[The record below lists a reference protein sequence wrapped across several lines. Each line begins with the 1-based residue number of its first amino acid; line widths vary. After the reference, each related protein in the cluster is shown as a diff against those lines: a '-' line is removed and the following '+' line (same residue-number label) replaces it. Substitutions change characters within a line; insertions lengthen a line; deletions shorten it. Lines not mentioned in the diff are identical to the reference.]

1 MLLSRTSNMKNPRH
15 DSNEVKAKSVE
26 NEREP
31 RMRASRKSK
40 MEMPEVGNCDQRK
53 KHKGK
58 SHSDISKESSHD
70 GRTRAV
76 EEKVSYHRRSSRNR
90 EASERAKVSKK
101 SEQGSERQREA
112 TKTKKSEVMP
122 EKTDDEDCN
131 FDFSVIESKIFE
143 GFAVPENKKSRVK
156 DNRRGRTDNK
166 LCDETYTKGK
176 SSVTN
181 KSKERKKSLGSNEV
195 PSKSPSKGNKKDNA
209 SQQKSPKPSSS
220 KKKAERPIEHRSP
233 GDKGKSN
240 KVRSSQKKS
249 AKVDSDSDMSDWEE
263 VGERDEVAEMEE
275 LLSGSQPGATSGGN
289 VQIELDAPNVLW
301 GIKKRKRRT
310 EEEMIEDYLRKSVN
324 RSIKEV
330 YEHMHKTHLLCLF
343 AHGRYVNQTLN
354 SETLLGAALSI
365 ITDKNAYPP
374 KRLDMNYLE
383 KFVRWFSKKMVYKPS
398 KLEEDYWDTP
408 LEMMLAKRFE
418 SKIAICNR
426 ELVYMF
432 VVVCRC
438 LGMNI
443 RLVLSLQPMSW
454 KPSADALIRPSKKGE
469 VSNAFEE
476 PSTSQT
482 LVPDIKESEE
492 KVNKKEKQPNKKML
506 SSDTDEEPMNKK
518 KNKKSTEPKG
528 QVLSKPQKRKSKT
541 CADDDDSDFDPEEK
555 KIKKGPK
562 ASTSHRRK
570 SGEKRSSDGDSD
582 EKDKKKK
589 KTGKEDKDGKKRKS
603 EGLLEWAEV
612 YVEEEEKWIC
622 VDIARGKIHCVAE
635 VQVRMPSSS
644 AYITAYNANLT
655 VKDVTRR
662 YVSNWLY
669 SEKKIRLCSKWWEK
683 SLRAFRCAR
692 TRLDKEEDKEMDQ
705 NLQQQ
710 PLPRSIA
717 EYKNHPL
724 YALQRHLLKFEAI
737 YPPDESPVGFIKSE
751 PVFPRE
757 SVYTLYS
764 RDTWIKEAK
773 TVRVDEEPY
782 KIVKARPKWD
792 KNTCQVVK
800 DRPLELFGEW
810 QVEDYEPPLAKDGK
824 VPRSE
829 YGSVELFKPSMLPR
843 GCVHIPISGL
853 NRIAR
858 KLNIDCAPAMIGFDY
873 HSGWSHPVYDGFVV
887 CEEFKDTLI
896 DAWNEDQAEQAR
908 KAEEKRIKRIYD
920 NWKKLIQGMLIKER
934 VREKY
939 GRSSPAD
946 DEERE
951 EMKKIAKEIK
961 KEEEENEV
969 ASSSAGAVKRK
980 IKQEDIDAARPPLIT
995 HHVKNMK
1002 IDWCSNVVE
1011 MAKKSKKKIAKPRNP
1026 AKKKN
1031 PVTEKKVLPASQENQ
1046 SKALSVSLEADSD
1059 SETDEEEKKAKIR
1072 AILDW
1077 GTKVVETN
1085 PDLSDDSENEGEKK
1099 SSNFL
1104 SSDTHPFYDS
1114 VIKPMKDNVKKKQ
1127 QKVNIKGKRKSL
1139 DELEDGMSS
1148 ASTSRSTSPEPDIK
1162 DIKDK
1167 GSRRTSRRSHLQK
1180 KVTYKE
1186 NEEESDEDISL
1197 DESDSGDHLY
1207 EPLKSK

>member
-1 MLLSRTSNMKNPRH
+1 MKNSCH
-15 DSNEVKAKSVE
+15 DRKEVKEKSIE
-26 NEREP
+26 NKIES
-31 RMRASRKSK
+31 RMKGSCKSK
-40 MEMPEVGNCDQRK
+40 MEVPDIGNCDQRK
-53 KHKGK
+53 EQKGK
-58 SHSDISKESSHD
+58 NQSVISEGSSKD
-70 GRTRAV
+70 GRSRATGD
-76 EEKVSYHRRSSRNR
+76 KVSNHRRSSRNR
-90 EASERAKVSKK
+90 EASDGTKVSKK
-101 SEQGSERQREA
+101 SEQGSERQGEA
-112 TKTKKSEVMP
+112 NKRKKAKVIPKE
-122 EKTDDEDCN
+122 TDDYDCN
-131 FDFSVIESKIFE
+131 LDFSLIESKIFE
-143 GFAVPENKKSRVK
+143 GFAVPENKKSRTK
-156 DNRRGRTDNK
+156 DNRRVRTDRKIGN
-166 LCDETYTKGK
+166 ETYTNEKRSLAKKGI
-176 SSVTN
+176 
-181 KSKERKKSLGSNEV
+181 ERKKSLEKNEASLKSH
-195 PSKSPSKGNKKDNA
+195 SKSSKKDKS
-209 SQQKSPKPSSS
+209 SQKVSPKPSSS
-220 KKKAERPIEHRSP
+220 KKKTERPTERRTP
-233 GDKGKSN
+233 VDKNKPN
-240 KVRSSQKKS
+240 KVRSSEKKS

-275 LLSGSQPGATSGGN
+275 LLSGSQPSAASGGN

-330 YEHMHKTHLLCLF
+330 YENLHKTHLLCLF

-374 KRLDMNYLE
+374 KRLDTNYLE
-383 KFVRWFSKKMVYKPS
+383 KFVRWFSKKIVYKPS

-418 SKIAICNR
+418 RKIAISNR

-454 KPSADALIRPSKKGE
+454 KPSADVLIRPSKKGGE
-469 VSNAFEE
+469 VNSTIKE
-476 PSTSQT
+476 PSLSQPS
-482 LVPDIKESEE
+482 VPDIKESEE
-492 KVNKKEKQPNKKML
+492 KVNKKEKKPNKKML
-506 SSDTDEEPMNKK
+506 SSDTDEEPVNKK
-518 KNKKSTEPKG
+518 KNKKATETKK
-528 QVLSKPQKRKSKT
+528 QVLSKSQKRKSET
-541 CADDDDSDFDPEEK
+541 VDDDDDSDFDPEGK

-562 ASTSHRRK
+562 ASTSQGRK

-582 EKDKKKK
+582 EKDKQRK
-589 KTGKEDKDGKKRKS
+589 KTGKDDMDGKKRKS

-662 YVSNWLY
+662 YISNWLY

-705 NLQQQ
+705 NLHQQ

-737 YPPDESPVGFIKSE
+737 YPPDETPVGFIKGE
-751 PVFPRE
+751 PVFPRD

-764 RDTWIKEAK
+764 RETWIKEAK

-782 KIVKARPKWD
+782 KVVKARPKWD

-800 DRPLELFGEW
+800 DRPLELFGDW
-810 QVEDYEPPLAKDGK
+810 QVEDYEPPVAKDGK

-939 GRSSPAD
+939 GRSSPSD
-946 DEERE
+946 DEEME
-951 EMKKIAKEIK
+951 ERKKIAKEIK
-961 KEEEENEV
+961 KEEEESEV
-969 ASSSAGAVKRK
+969 ASTSAGAGKRK

-1011 MAKKSKKKIAKPRNP
+1011 MAKKSKKRTVRPRNP
-1026 AKKKN
+1026 AKKKD
-1031 PVTEKKVLPASQENQ
+1031 PVTEKKVLPSSRENQ
-1046 SKALSVSLEADSD
+1046 SKALSVSLEAGSD

-1077 GTKVVETN
+1077 GTKVVEAN

-1099 SSNFL
+1099 SSSNFL

-1114 VIKPMKDNVKKKQ
+1114 VRKPMKDNVKKKK
-1127 QKVNIKGKRKSL
+1127 QKVNVKGRRKSL
-1139 DELEDGMSS
+1139 DEQEDGMSS
-1148 ASTSRSTSPEPDIK
+1148 ASTSHSTTPEPDIK
-1162 DIKDK
+1162 DTKDK
-1167 GSRRTSRRSHLQK
+1167 GSRRASRRSHLQK
-1180 KVTYKE
+1180 KVTYRE
-1186 NEEESDEDISL
+1186 SEEESDEDISL